1 VYEPADPLMMPKSK
15 ISPEKIYPRPNKIF
29 FLIMGFAGTILVYII
44 APRTL
49 LEFNLAQDIEKTTK
63 LCGIIDAGAIYNLQ
77 CDGR

>member
-1 VYEPADPLMMPKSK
+1 
-15 ISPEKIYPRPNKIF
+15 
-29 FLIMGFAGTILVYII
+29 MGFAGTILVYII

-49 LEFNLAQDIEKTTK
+49 LVFTLAQDVEKTTK